1 MALVQAPTLLRIAE
15 QTFPGRTLA
24 NVKLKAKMLAA
35 AQGQKQSIKPFLEPE
50 PDTMLARVMAQR
62 PEMLGALIWPY
73 QCASWKAETRLN
85 RIAAHY
91 QAVDAIGG
99 PYCFDL
105 DDQLVVV
112 TLDEQHA
119 GLRVVLDQPKWFMR
133 EGGLTVNLFVG
144 DFRAFSL
151 AFSLWPTDQGLVG
164 VIGGLQG
171 RNREDALDLYRQL
184 TKDLHGLRPRDFL
197 LDIFR
202 MLARRIGVQELHA
215 VAQAQRHHLHPFFGA
230 KLGDK
235 ELNPNYDAIWTDR
248 GGVQLD
254 ADFWRLDVAPEI
266 RDIETVKPK
275 KRSLYRKRFAF
286 LDAFE
291 AAFAEGLDTAQPT
304 RFVDT

>member
-1 MALVQAPTLLRIAE
+1 MVLAQAPQLLRVAE
-15 QTFPGRTLA
+15 HTFPGRKLA

-35 AQGQKQSIKPFLEPE
+35 AGRQTDALKPFLEPE
-50 PDTMLARVMAQR
+50 SGTMLERVMTQR
-62 PEMLGALIWPY
+62 PDMLGALIWPY
-73 QCASWKAETRLN
+73 QCAAWTAETRLA

-91 QAVDAIGG
+91 QAVDQLGA
-99 PYCFDL
+99 PYAFDL

-144 DFRAFSL
+144 EFRAFSL

-202 MLARRIGVQELHA
+202 MLARRIGVQDIHA

-235 ELNPNYDAIWTDR
+235 ELNPNYDSIWADR
-248 GGVQLD
+248 GGVALD
-254 ADFWRLDVAPEI
+254 TQFWRLDVAPET
-266 RDIETVKPK
+266 RDLDTVKPK

-286 LDAFE
+286 LDTFE
-291 AAFAEGLDTAQPT
+291 TAFAAGLDSVQPT
-304 RFVDT
+304 RFTDT